1 MLARISVSLTI
12 PLREK
17 IHINLLIR
25 GKELLSYVHFNIAV
39 EPGRN
44 VMRVP
49 LGGGVIFAKPKR
61 NHGNV
66 SACFAS
72 SNITVYIGC
81 PKRMSIIKN
90 FMKFSLDLANL
101 KRNAK
106 QSRIP
111 RLTLSHWTISTLT
124 LASCDRLTLM
134 LKVQQYFRISILVFQ
149 INFEAVFHCW
159 MLKITTKEMLRLCIL
174 YSWRRIYT

>member
-1 MLARISVSLTI
+1 MLARISVLF

-17 IHINLLIR
+17 IHTYLLLR

-49 LGGGVIFAKPKR
+49 LGGGVIFAKPKG

-72 SNITVYIGC
+72 SNITVYIGY
-81 PKRMSIIKN
+81 PKRMSIIYN
-90 FMKFSLDLANL
+90 FMKFSFDLANL

-124 LASCDRLTLM
+124 LASWDRLTLM
-134 LKVQQYFRISILVFQ
+134 FKVQQHFRISNLVFQ
-149 INFEAVFHCW
+149 TNFEAVFNCW
-159 MLKITTKEMLRLCIL
+159 MLKITTKEMLRLCVL